1 MILNLNNEFSL
12 VLILILLIYLIFVK
26 YARIYLNKNSDEIID
41 IVPKK
46 TNKENMHIIKKRSFN
61 KIIKQKM
68 NFTNYFAF
76 YDDTIES
83 KGI

>member
-46 TNKENMHIIKKRSFN
+46 PNKENMHIIKKRSFN

-83 KGI
+83 KGS